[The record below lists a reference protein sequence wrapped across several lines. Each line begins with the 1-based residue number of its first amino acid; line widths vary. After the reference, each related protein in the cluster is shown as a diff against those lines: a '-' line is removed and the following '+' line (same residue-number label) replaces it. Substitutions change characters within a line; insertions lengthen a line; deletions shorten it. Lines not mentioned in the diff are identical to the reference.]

1 MILEGKTAIVTGSS
15 RGIGR
20 AIALRFAADG
30 AKVTVNCVTN
40 MDKAETVA
48 GEIHA
53 AGGAAIAVQAD
64 VGERADADRLVAETD
79 AATAFLASDYAA
91 YITGQARRV
100 NGGMSMGG

>member
-1 MILEGKTAIVTGSS
+1 MTLEGKTAIITGSS

-40 MDKAETVA
+40 MDKAEAVA
-48 GEIHA
+48 GEIRA

-64 VGERADADRLVAETD
+64 VSKRADADRLVAETD
-79 AATAFLASDYAA
+79 ADF
-91 YITGQARRV
+91 GQTEHMVSNAGIV
-100 NGGMSMGG
+100 IDKTFD

>member
-1 MILEGKTAIVTGSS
+1 M
-15 RGIGR
+15 
-20 AIALRFAADG
+20 
-30 AKVTVNCVTN
+30 
-40 MDKAETVA
+40 A
-48 GEIHA
+48 GEIRA

-100 NGGMSMGG
+100 NGGMSNGRLGDGPRALRRNDRRHQAGQGVLWL